1 MIKHLTLLLLI
12 GLALTNDNLNHIN
25 ELKWKNRVLVIVN
38 DRKYDFSKN
47 IILFKKEIDERD
59 FIIIYLKG
67 ENSLINEKKMS
78 KSFSESILRKIKRIN
93 NNHSLFLI
101 GKDGLVKKSY
111 PFKIN
116 LEKIFSDVDKMPMR
130 KFEIQMRKDKWFQL
144 LE

>member
-130 KFEIQMRKDKWFQL
+130 KFEIQMRKDK
-144 LE
+144 

>member
-1 MIKHLTLLLLI
+1 MIKYLTLLLFI

-78 KSFSESILRKIKRIN
+78 KSFSESILRKIKGIN

-130 KFEIQMRKDKWFQL
+130 KYEIQMRKDK
-144 LE
+144 

>member
-1 MIKHLTLLLLI
+1 MIKYLTLLLFI

-78 KSFSESILRKIKRIN
+78 KSFSESILRKIKGIN

-130 KFEIQMRKDKWFQL
+130 KYEMQMRKYK
-144 LE
+144 